1 MRDVMGGL
9 GARVFSRRV
18 ALGAAGALAAGVVA
32 KGLLGGEP
40 DGARGRQRASLWF
53 CYGGKNREVLLSMI
67 ERFHAEQDRYYIHAI
82 YQGDYFEGLAKLRT
96 AVAARAVPALT
107 HVVGEV
113 LPYLAEAGVLEPL
126 NRFGGAD
133 LGLVPALS
141 QEGCFIDGDKRPIYG
156 LPFNRSTPIV
166 YYNKKIFSTLGLS
179 PPRSWAELREVARAA
194 TVRTGDGVQCWGHA
208 CPIDWWF
215 WVALV
220 GQAGGQVI
228 EPDGTASLGGEA
240 GARALELWQ
249 TMVHADKTMRPPPG
263 RDYNAWQVVNTDF
276 LSGRAAMIWT
286 STAFLRYLEENAKF
300 EVGAAPLP
308 SETRASVP
316 TGGTMFVMPKG
327 APPREQ
333 EAAFAF
339 LRWMMLPAQANDWAT
354 RTGYMP
360 VSREGMRML
369 EESGYY
375 KKHPNDRVAVDQL
388 AHAFPWPWAP
398 GLFRVQRE
406 AVQPRLEQAVLEQR
420 DARATLEE
428 ARRAAIEP

>member
-1 MRDVMGGL
+1 GD
-9 GARVFSRRV
+9 
-18 ALGAAGALAAGVVA
+18 AGV
-32 KGLLGGEP
+32 
-40 DGARGRQRASLWF
+40 
-53 CYGGKNREVLLSMI
+53 
-67 ERFHAEQDRYYIHAI
+67 
-82 YQGDYFEGLAKLRT
+82 
-96 AVAARAVPALT
+96 
-107 HVVGEV
+107 
-113 LPYLAEAGVLEPL
+113 
-126 NRFGGAD
+126 
-133 LGLVPALS
+133 
-141 QEGCFIDGDKRPIYG
+141 
-156 LPFNRSTPIV
+156 
-166 YYNKKIFSTLGLS
+166 
-179 PPRSWAELREVARAA
+179 
-194 TVRTGDGVQCWGHA
+194 
-208 CPIDWWF
+208 
-215 WVALV
+215 
-220 GQAGGQVI
+220 
-228 EPDGTASLGGEA
+228 
-240 GARALELWQ
+240 RALELWQ
-249 TMVHADKTMRPPPG
+249 AMVHADKTMRPPPG

-308 SETRASVP
+308 SDVRASVP

-327 APPREQ
+327 APAREQ

-360 VSREGMRML
+360 VSKEGMRIL

>member
-1 MRDVMGGL
+1 MRSP
-9 GARVFSRRV
+9 GARPLSRRA
-18 ALGAAGALAAGVVA
+18 ALGAVVSGALAAAAG
-32 KGLLGGEP
+32 GLGGCEP
-40 DGARGRQRASLWF
+40 DAARGRTKASLWF
-53 CYGGKNREVLLSMI
+53 SYGGKNREVLLAMLD
-67 ERFHAEQDRYYIHAI
+67 RFHAEQDRYFIHAV

-96 AVAARAVPALT
+96 AIAAKAVPAVT

-126 NRFGGAD
+126 DRSAEKAD
-133 LGLVPALS
+133 FGLVRALS
-141 QEGCFIDGDKRPIYG
+141 QEGCFIDGDKRPLYG

-166 YYNKKIFSTLGLS
+166 YYNKRIFASLGLS

-194 TVRTGDGVQCWGHA
+194 TSRSGDGVQCWGYA

-228 EPDGTASLGGEA
+228 QADGTANLGGEA
-240 GARALELWQ
+240 GVRALELWQ
-249 TMVHADKTMRPPPG
+249 AMVHADKTMRPPPG

-308 SETRASVP
+308 SDVRASVP

-327 APPREQ
+327 APARDQ

-339 LRWMMLPAQANDWAT
+339 LRWMMLPAQANEWAT
-354 RTGYMP
+354 KTGYMP
-360 VSREGMRML
+360 VSKEGLRIL

-375 KKHPNDRVAVDQL
+375 QKHPNDRVAVDQL

-398 GLFRVQRE
+398 GLFRIQRE

-420 DARATLEE
+420 DARATLDE
-428 ARRAAIEP
+428 ARRAASEP

>member
-1 MRDVMGGL
+1 MRGAGL
-9 GARVFSRRV
+9 LSRRV
-18 ALGAAGALAAGVVA
+18 ALGAAGALAAGAIA

-40 DGARGRQRASLWF
+40 DAAKGRLKASLWF
-53 CYGGKNREVLLSMI
+53 CYGGKNREVLLAMI
-67 ERFHAEQDRYYIHAI
+67 DRFHAEQDRYFIHAV

-96 AVAARAVPALT
+96 AVAAKAVPALT

-126 NRFGGAD
+126 DRFAGAEKAD
-133 LGLVPALS
+133 FGLVPALS
-141 QEGCFIDGDKRPIYG
+141 QEGCFIDGDKRPVYG

-166 YYNKKIFSTLGLS
+166 YYNKKIFTSLGLS

-194 TVRTGDGVQCWGHA
+194 TARTSDGVQCWGHA

-228 EPDGTASLGGEA
+228 DPDGSASLGGDA
-240 GARALELWQ
+240 GVRALELWQ
-249 TMVHADKTMRPPPG
+249 AMVHADKTMRPPPG

-308 SETRASVP
+308 SDVRASVP

-327 APPREQ
+327 APAREQ

-360 VSREGMRML
+360 VSKEGMRVL

-420 DARATLEE
+420 DARATLDE
-428 ARRAAIEP
+428 ARKAASEP

>member
-1 MRDVMGGL
+1 MRSPGSI
-9 GARVFSRRV
+9 SRRAAIGAV
-18 ALGAAGALAAGVVA
+18 GALTAGAVVKGLWGSEPDLA
-32 KGLLGGEP
+32 KG
-40 DGARGRQRASLWF
+40 RIKASLWF
-53 CYGGKNREVLLSMI
+53 CYGGKNREVLLAMI
-67 ERFHAEQDRYYIHAI
+67 NRFHAEQDRYFIHAI

-96 AVAARAVPALT
+96 AIAAKAVPAVT

-126 NRFGGAD
+126 NGAD
-133 LGLVPALS
+133 FGLVPALS
-141 QEGCFIDGDKRPIYG
+141 QEGCFIDGDKRPTYG

-166 YYNKKIFSTLGLS
+166 YYNKKIFASLGVS
-179 PPRSWAELREVARAA
+179 PPRTWTELREVARAA
-194 TVRTGDGVQCWGHA
+194 TSRTSDGVQCWGHA

-228 EPDGTASLGGEA
+228 EPDGTPSLGGDA
-240 GARALELWQ
+240 GVRALKLWQ
-249 TMVHADKTMRPPPG
+249 EMVHADKTMRPPPG

-308 SETRASVP
+308 IDVRASVP

-327 APPREQ
+327 APAREQ
-333 EAAFAF
+333 EAGVVF
-339 LRWMMLPAQANDWAT
+339 LRWMMQPAQANEWAT
-354 RTGYMP
+354 KTGYMP
-360 VSREGMRML
+360 VSKEGMRIL

-375 KKHPNDRVAVDQL
+375 NKHPNDRVAVDQL

-420 DARATLEE
+420 DARATLDE
-428 ARRAAIEP
+428 ARKAASEP